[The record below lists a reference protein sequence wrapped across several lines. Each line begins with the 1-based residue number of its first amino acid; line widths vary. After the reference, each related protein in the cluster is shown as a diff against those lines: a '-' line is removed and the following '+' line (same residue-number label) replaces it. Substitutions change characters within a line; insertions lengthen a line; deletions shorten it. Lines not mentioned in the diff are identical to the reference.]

1 MKEKGKYKVKD
12 IILLDDNRKY
22 SIIKK
27 VNEYYILLS
36 VDEPL
41 KIMIVKITNDKILV
55 ETDKKIIEEVLSI

>member
-1 MKEKGKYKVKD
+1 MKQKGKYKVKD

-41 KIMIVKITNDKILV
+41 NIMIAKIKNDKILV

>member
-27 VNEYYILLS
+27 LMNIIYYYQL
-36 VDEPL
+36 
-41 KIMIVKITNDKILV
+41 MNH
-55 ETDKKIIEEVLSI
+55 